1 MFYLKSDE
9 WKFTQYMMHGI
20 EIHKVLQ
27 NGPEIKT
34 IPPFKRGEHIN
45 TNIWSENKFDII
57 EIPKKGDKPKI

>member
-1 MFYLKSDE
+1 
-9 WKFTQYMMHGI
+9 MHDI
-20 EIHKVLQ
+20 EIHKVLK

-57 EIPKKGDKPKI
+57 EIPKKGDKPKILQKRTFI